1 MAVYKIFPEKD
12 TTLYSKYP
20 DMNTGLD
27 QILEIS
33 NERALLEGSTP
44 YASRV
49 LIKFSTDEI
58 DEVLNTIVT
67 NTYNQSVFSAPVN
80 YYPNSTLPIG
90 SYTASLRL
98 YLADASNLPDTY
110 SLECYSISQSWEQ
123 GTGRYLYDP
132 YDTQNATWRNRDN
145 TNEWLTASFFTN
157 TTASFQSTNPGG
169 GTWWFNYAGSQ
180 TFGINQSKD
189 INLDVTNITELYSG
203 DVLINDGFLLKMTG
217 NYELTNT
224 SSYSL
229 KYFSRDTHTIYLP
242 QLEIKWDDSVYNT
255 GSLTLLTNENIA
267 ITLGNNI
274 GKYNRNDV
282 YQFRVNARDI
292 YPARQFTTVS
302 VYTLNKALPS
312 SSYWA
317 LQDLN
322 TGEYVINFDEN
333 CTKLSCDPS
342 GNYFNM
348 YMAGLQPERYYKI
361 LIKSSFGN
369 GSTVVYDNAYIFKL
383 NK

>member
-12 TTLYSKYP
+12 TTIYSKYP

-33 NERALLEGSTP
+33 NENSLLAGSTP

-49 LIKFSTDEI
+49 LIKFPTSEI
-58 DEVLNTIVT
+58 DAVLNTIVT
-67 NTYNQSVFSAPVN
+67 NTYNTSSVSTPVI
-80 YYPNSTLPIG
+80 YYPNSVLPVG
-90 SYTASLRL
+90 AYTASLRL

-123 GTGRYLYDP
+123 GTGRFLYNP
-132 YDTQNATWRNRDN
+132 YDKENATWVNRDN

-157 TTASFQSTNPGG
+157 TTASFLNSTPGG
-169 GTWWFNYAGSQ
+169 GTWWFNFAGSQ
-180 TFGINQSKD
+180 TFGINQNKD
-189 INLDVTNITELYSG
+189 INLDVTSITNLYNNNTLL
-203 DVLINDGFLLKMTG
+203 DDGFLLKMGGT
-217 NYELTNT
+217 NEFNT
-224 SSYSL
+224 SSSFSL

-242 QLEIKWDDSVYNT
+242 QLEIKWDDSIYNT
-255 GSLTLLTNENIA
+255 GSLSVLTNENIA

-282 YQFRVNARDI
+282 YRFRVNARDI
-292 YPARQFTTVS
+292 YPVRQFTTVS

-317 LQDLN
+317 LQDLD
-322 TGEYVINFDEN
+322 TGEYVIDFDSS
-333 CTKLSCDPS
+333 CTKLSCDAS
-342 GNYFNM
+342 GNYFDM
-348 YMAGLQPERYYKI
+348 YMAGLQPDRNYKI
-361 LIKSSFGN
+361 LIKSSFAN
-369 GSTVVYDNAYIFKL
+369 GSSVVYDNSYIFKL

>member
-12 TTLYSKYP
+12 TTIYSKYP

-33 NERALLEGSTP
+33 NESSLLAGSTP

-49 LIKFSTDEI
+49 LIKFPTSEI
-58 DEVLNTIVT
+58 DTVLNTIVT
-67 NTYNQSVFSAPVN
+67 NTYNTSSVSTPAI
-80 YYPNSTLPIG
+80 YYPNSILPVG
-90 SYTASLRL
+90 AYTASLRL

-123 GTGRYLYDP
+123 GTGRFLYNP
-132 YDTQNATWRNRDN
+132 YDKENATWKDRDN

-157 TTASFQSTNPGG
+157 TTASFLNSSPGG
-169 GTWWFNYAGSQ
+169 GTWWFNFAGSQ
-180 TFGINQSKD
+180 TFGINQTKD
-189 INLDVTNITELYSG
+189 INLDVTSITSLYNNT
-203 DVLINDGFLLKMTG
+203 IQNDGFLLKMGGT
-217 NYELTNT
+217 NEFNT
-224 SSYSL
+224 SSSFSL

-255 GSLTLLTNENIA
+255 GSLNVLTNENIA

-282 YQFRVNARDI
+282 YRFRVNAREI
-292 YPARQFTTVS
+292 YPVRQFTTVS

-317 LQDLN
+317 LQDLD
-322 TGEYVINFDEN
+322 TGEYVIDFDSS
-333 CTKLSCDPS
+333 CTKLSCDAS
-342 GNYFNM
+342 GNYFDM
-348 YMAGLQPERYYKI
+348 YMAGLQPERYYKV
-361 LIKSSFGN
+361 LIKSSFAN
-369 GSTVVYDNAYIFKL
+369 GSTVVYDNSYIFKL

>member
-12 TTLYSKYP
+12 TTIYSKYP

-33 NERALLEGSTP
+33 NESSLLAGSTP

-49 LIKFSTDEI
+49 LIKFPTSEI
-58 DEVLNTIVT
+58 DAVLNNIVLPT
-67 NTYNQSVFSAPVN
+67 ANTTGIPSL
-80 YYPNSTLPIG
+80 TPITSPLG
-90 SYTASLRL
+90 LYSASLRL

-110 SLECYSISQSWEQ
+110 SLECYSVSQSWEQ
-123 GTGRYLYDP
+123 GTGRFLYDP
-132 YDTQNATWRNRDN
+132 YDKENATWKNRDN
-145 TNEWLTASFFTN
+145 TNEWLTASFYTN
-157 TTASFQSTNPGG
+157 TTASFQFANPGG
-169 GTWWFNYAGSQ
+169 GTWWFTYAGSQ
-180 TFGINQSKD
+180 TFGINQTKD
-189 INLDVTNITELYSG
+189 INLDVTSIIEAYDGTIE
-203 DVLINDGFLLKMTG
+203 NDGFLLKMTS

-242 QLEIKWDDSVYNT
+242 QLEIKWDDSVYDT
-255 GSLTLLTNENIA
+255 GSLSVLTNENIA

-282 YQFRVNARDI
+282 YRFRVNARDI
-292 YPARQFTTVS
+292 YPVRQFTTVS

-317 LQDLN
+317 LQDLD
-322 TGEYVINFDEN
+322 TGEYVIDFDPT
-333 CTKLSCDPS
+333 CTKLSCDGS
-342 GNYFNM
+342 GNYFDM
-348 YMAGLQPERYYKI
+348 YMAGLQPDRNYKI
-361 LIKSSFGN
+361 LVKSSFAN
-369 GSTVVYDNAYIFKL
+369 GSSVVYDNSYIFKL

>member
-12 TTLYSKYP
+12 TTIYSKYP

-33 NERALLEGSTP
+33 NESSLLAGSTP

-49 LIKFSTDEI
+49 LIKFPTSEI
-58 DEVLNTIVT
+58 EEILNTVVA
-67 NTYNQSVFSAPVN
+67 NTYNTSSFFTPVT
-80 YYPNSTLPIG
+80 YYPNSTLPVG

-98 YLADASNLPDTY
+98 YLAEASNLPDTY

-123 GTGRYLYDP
+123 GTGRFLYNP
-132 YDTQNATWRNRDN
+132 YDTENATWVNRDN
-145 TNEWLTASFFTN
+145 TNEWLTASFYTN

-169 GTWWFNYAGSQ
+169 GTWWLTYAGSQ
-180 TFGINQSKD
+180 AFGINQTKD
-189 INLDVTNITELYSG
+189 TNIDVTNIVSEYN
-203 DVLINDGFLLKMTG
+203 VNIENDGFLLKMGG
-217 NYELTNT
+217 NNEFNT
-224 SSYSL
+224 SSSFSL

-242 QLEIKWDDSVYNT
+242 QLEIKWDDSVYDT
-255 GSLTLLTNENIA
+255 GSLSVLTNENIA

-282 YQFRVNARDI
+282 YRFRVNARDI
-292 YPARQFTTVS
+292 YPVRQFTTVS

-317 LQDLN
+317 LQDLD
-322 TGEYVINFDEN
+322 TGEYVIDFDPT
-333 CTKLSCDPS
+333 CTKLSCDGS
-342 GNYFNM
+342 GNYFDM
-348 YMAGLQPERYYKI
+348 YMAGLQPDRNYKI
-361 LIKSSFGN
+361 LVKSSFAN
-369 GSTVVYDNAYIFKL
+369 GSSVVYDNSYIFKL

>member
-12 TTLYSKYP
+12 TTIYSKYP

-33 NERALLEGSTP
+33 NEITLLESSTP

-49 LIKFSTDEI
+49 LIKFPTDEI
-58 DEVLNTIVT
+58 NEVLNTIVL
-67 NTYNQSVFSAPVN
+67 
-80 YYPNSTLPIG
+80 PNSL
-90 SYTASLRL
+90 YTASLRL

-123 GTGRYLYDP
+123 GTGRFLYDP
-132 YDTQNATWRNRDN
+132 YDTQNATWTNRDN
-145 TNEWLTASFFTN
+145 TNEWLTASFYTN
-157 TTASFQSTNPGG
+157 TTASFLNSAPGG

-189 INLDVTNITELYSG
+189 INLDVTNITDNYNNNLL
-203 DVLINDGFLLKMTG
+203 VNDGFLLKMTN

-274 GKYNRNDV
+274 GKYNRNDI
-282 YQFRVNARDI
+282 YRFRVNARDI
-292 YPARQFTTVS
+292 YPVRQFTTVS

-322 TGEYVINFDEN
+322 TGEYVIDFDEN
-333 CTKLSCDPS
+333 CTKLSCDSS
-342 GNYFNM
+342 GNYFDM

-361 LIKSSFGN
+361 LIKSSFAN
-369 GSTVVYDNAYIFKL
+369 GSSVVYDNSYIFKL

>member
-12 TTLYSKYP
+12 TTIYSKYP

-33 NERALLEGSTP
+33 NESSLLAGSTP

-49 LIKFSTDEI
+49 LIKFPTSEI
-58 DEVLNTIVT
+58 EGVLNTIVT
-67 NTYNQSVFSAPVN
+67 NTYNQSNLPVPVV
-80 YYPNSTLPIG
+80 YYPNSTLPVG
-90 SYTASLRL
+90 AYTASLRL

-110 SLECYSISQSWEQ
+110 SLECYSVSQSWEQ
-123 GTGRYLYDP
+123 GTGRFLYDP
-132 YDTQNATWRNRDN
+132 YNKENATWVDRDN
-145 TNEWLTASFFTN
+145 TNEWLTASFYTN
-157 TTASFQSTNPGG
+157 TTASFQSQNPGG
-169 GTWWFNYAGSQ
+169 GTWWLTYAGSQ
-180 TFGINQSKD
+180 TFGINQTKD
-189 INLDVTNITELYSG
+189 TNIDVTNIVSEYN
-203 DVLINDGFLLKMTG
+203 VNIENDGFLLKMGG
-217 NYELTNT
+217 NNEFNT
-224 SSYSL
+224 SSSFSL

-255 GSLTLLTNENIA
+255 GSLNVLTNENIA

-282 YQFRVNARDI
+282 YRFRVNARDI

-317 LQDLN
+317 LQDLD
-322 TGEYVINFDEN
+322 TGEYVIDFDPS
-333 CTKLSCDPS
+333 CTKLSCDGS
-342 GNYFNM
+342 GNYFDM

-361 LIKSSFGN
+361 LVKSSFEN
-369 GSTVVYDNAYIFKL
+369 GSTVVYDNSYIFKL

>member
-12 TTLYSKYP
+12 TTIYSKYP

-33 NERALLEGSTP
+33 NEVSLLSGSIPYVSRA
-44 YASRV
+44 
-49 LIKFSTDEI
+49 LIKFPTSEI
-58 DEVLNTIVT
+58 ETVLNNIVA
-67 NTYNQSVFSAPVN
+67 NTYNTSSFFTPVN
-80 YYPNSTLPIG
+80 YYPNSTLPVN

-110 SLECYSISQSWEQ
+110 SLECYSVSQSWEQ
-123 GTGRYLYDP
+123 GTGRFLYDP
-132 YDTQNATWRNRDN
+132 YDKENATWVNRDN
-145 TNEWLTASFFTN
+145 TNEWLTASFYTN
-157 TTASFQSTNPGG
+157 TTASFQSQNPGG
-169 GTWWFNYAGSQ
+169 STWWFTYAGAQ
-180 TFGINQSKD
+180 TFGINQTKD
-189 INLDVTNITELYSG
+189 TNIDVTNIVSEYS
-203 DVLINDGFLLKMTG
+203 VNIENDGFLLKMGGT
-217 NYELTNT
+217 NEFNT
-224 SSYSL
+224 SSSFSL

-255 GSLTLLTNENIA
+255 GSLSVLTNENIV

-274 GKYNRNDV
+274 GKYNRDDV
-282 YQFRVNARDI
+282 YRFRVNARDV
-292 YPARQFTTVS
+292 YPVRQFTTVS

-322 TGEYVINFDEN
+322 TGEYVIDFDPS
-333 CTKLSCDPS
+333 CTKLSCDSS
-342 GNYFNM
+342 GNYFDM
-348 YMAGLQPERYYKI
+348 YMAGLQPDRYYKI
-361 LIKSSFGN
+361 LIKSSFTN
-369 GSTVVYDNAYIFKL
+369 GSSVVYDNAYIFKL

>member
-12 TTLYSKYP
+12 TTIYSKYP

-33 NERALLEGSTP
+33 NEKTLLSGSTP

-49 LIKFSTDEI
+49 LIKFPTDEI
-58 DEVLNTIVT
+58 EGVLNTIVLST
-67 NTYNQSVFSAPVN
+67 VNTESI
-80 YYPNSTLPIG
+80 NSTTPIISTNG
-90 SYTASLRL
+90 LYSASLRL

-110 SLECYSISQSWEQ
+110 SLECYSVSQSWEQ
-123 GTGRYLYDP
+123 GTGRFLYNP
-132 YDTQNATWRNRDN
+132 YDKENATWINRDN
-145 TNEWLTASFFTN
+145 TNEWLTASFYTD
-157 TTASFQSTNPGG
+157 TTASFQSQNPGG
-169 GTWWFNYAGSQ
+169 GTWWFGYAGSQ

-189 INLDVTNITELYSG
+189 INLNVTNITDGYNSNT
-203 DVLINDGFLLKMTG
+203 LINDGFLLKMTS

-242 QLEIKWDDSVYNT
+242 QLEIKWDDSVYNI
-255 GSLTLLTNENIA
+255 GSLNVLTNENIA

-282 YQFRVNARDI
+282 YRFRVNARDI

-317 LQDLN
+317 LQDLD
-322 TGEYVINFDEN
+322 TGEYVIDFDPS
-333 CTKLSCDPS
+333 CTKLSCDGS
-342 GNYFNM
+342 GNYFDM

-361 LIKSSFGN
+361 LIKSSFEN
-369 GSTVVYDNAYIFKL
+369 GSTVVYDNSYIFKL

>member
-12 TTLYSKYP
+12 TTIYSKYP

-33 NERALLEGSTP
+33 NEKTLLSGSTP

-49 LIKFSTDEI
+49 LIKFPTDEI
-58 DEVLNTIVT
+58 EGVLNTIVLPTVNTESINSLTPIIST
-67 NTYNQSVFSAPVN
+67 NGLYS
-80 YYPNSTLPIG
+80 
-90 SYTASLRL
+90 ASLRL

-110 SLECYSISQSWEQ
+110 SLECYSVSQSWEQ
-123 GTGRYLYDP
+123 GTGRFLYNP
-132 YDTQNATWRNRDN
+132 YDTENATWRNRDN
-145 TNEWLTASFFTN
+145 TNEWLTASFYTD
-157 TTASFQSTNPGG
+157 TTASFQSQNPGG
-169 GTWWFNYAGSQ
+169 GTWWFSYAGSQ

-189 INLDVTNITELYSG
+189 INLNVTNITDGYNSNT
-203 DVLINDGFLLKMTG
+203 LINDGFLLKMTS

-255 GSLTLLTNENIA
+255 GSLNVLTNENIA

-282 YQFRVNARDI
+282 YRFRVNARDI

-317 LQDLN
+317 LQDLD
-322 TGEYVINFDEN
+322 TGEYVIDFDPS
-333 CTKLSCDPS
+333 CTKLSCDGS
-342 GNYFNM
+342 GNYFDM

-361 LIKSSFGN
+361 LIKSSFEN
-369 GSTVVYDNAYIFKL
+369 GSTVVYDNSYIFKL

>member
-12 TTLYSKYP
+12 TTIYSKYP

-33 NERALLEGSTP
+33 NENSLLAGSTP

-49 LIKFSTDEI
+49 LIKFPTDEI
-58 DEVLNTIVT
+58 EGVLNTIVLPT
-67 NTYNQSVFSAPVN
+67 ANTTGIPSLTPITSPVGL
-80 YYPNSTLPIG
+80 YS
-90 SYTASLRL
+90 ASLRL

-110 SLECYSISQSWEQ
+110 SLECYSVSQSWEQ
-123 GTGRYLYDP
+123 GTGRFLYNP
-132 YDTQNATWRNRDN
+132 YDTENATWRNRDN
-145 TNEWLTASFFTN
+145 TNEWLTASFYTD
-157 TTASFQSTNPGG
+157 TTASFQSQNPGG
-169 GTWWFNYAGSQ
+169 GTWWFSYAGSQ

-189 INLDVTNITELYSG
+189 INLNVTNITDGYNSNT
-203 DVLINDGFLLKMTG
+203 LINDGFLLKMTS

-255 GSLTLLTNENIA
+255 GSLNVLTNENIA

-282 YQFRVNARDI
+282 YRFRVNARDI

-317 LQDLN
+317 LQDLD
-322 TGEYVINFDEN
+322 TGEYVIDFDPS
-333 CTKLSCDPS
+333 CTKLSCDGS
-342 GNYFNM
+342 GNYFDM

-361 LIKSSFGN
+361 LVKSSFEN
-369 GSTVVYDNAYIFKL
+369 GSTVVYDNSYIFKL

>member
-12 TTLYSKYP
+12 TTIYSKYP

-33 NERALLEGSTP
+33 NEITLLEGSTP

-49 LIKFSTDEI
+49 LIKFPTNEI
-58 DEVLNTIVT
+58 EEVLNTIVLPT
-67 NTYNQSVFSAPVN
+67 VNTDSIITTSPIAS
-80 YYPNSTLPIG
+80 PNGLYS
-90 SYTASLRL
+90 ASLRL

-132 YDTQNATWRNRDN
+132 YDTENATWINRDN
-145 TNEWLTASFFTN
+145 TNEWLTASFFTD
-157 TTASFQSTNPGG
+157 TTASFLNSTPGG
-169 GTWWFNYAGSQ
+169 GTWWFSYAGSQ

-189 INLDVTNITELYSG
+189 INLNVTNITDGYNSNT
-203 DVLINDGFLLKMTG
+203 LINDGFLLKMTS

-224 SSYSL
+224 SSFSL

-255 GSLTLLTNENIA
+255 GSLTVLTNENIA

-282 YQFRVNARDI
+282 YRFRVNARDI
-292 YPARQFTTVS
+292 YPVRQFTTVS

-322 TGEYVINFDEN
+322 TGEYVINFDPT
-333 CTKLSCDPS
+333 CTKLSCDNS
-342 GNYFNM
+342 GNYFDM

-361 LIKSSFGN
+361 LIKSSFEN
-369 GSTVVYDNAYIFKL
+369 GSTVVYDNSYIFKL
-383 NK
+383 IK

>member
-12 TTLYSKYP
+12 TTIYSKYP

-33 NERALLEGSTP
+33 NEITLLEGSTP

-49 LIKFSTDEI
+49 LIKFPTNEI
-58 DEVLNTIVT
+58 EEVLNTIVLPT
-67 NTYNQSVFSAPVN
+67 VNTDSIITTSPIAS
-80 YYPNSTLPIG
+80 PNGLYS
-90 SYTASLRL
+90 ASLRL

-132 YDTQNATWRNRDN
+132 YDTENATWINRDN
-145 TNEWLTASFFTN
+145 TNEWLTASFFTD
-157 TTASFQSTNPGG
+157 TTASFLNSTPGG
-169 GTWWFNYAGSQ
+169 GTWWFSYAGSQ

-189 INLDVTNITELYSG
+189 INLNVTNITDGYNSNT
-203 DVLINDGFLLKMTG
+203 LINDGFLLKMTS

-255 GSLTLLTNENIA
+255 GSLNVLTNENIA

-282 YQFRVNARDI
+282 YRFRVNARDI

-317 LQDLN
+317 LQDLD
-322 TGEYVINFDEN
+322 TGEYVIDFDPT
-333 CTKLSCDPS
+333 CTKLSCDGS
-342 GNYFNM
+342 GNYFDM
-348 YMAGLQPERYYKI
+348 YMAGLQPERYYKV
-361 LIKSSFGN
+361 LIKSSFAN
-369 GSTVVYDNAYIFKL
+369 GSTVVYDNSYIFKL

>member
-12 TTLYSKYP
+12 TTIYSKYP

-33 NERALLEGSTP
+33 NENSLLAGSTP
-44 YASRV
+44 YASRI
-49 LIKFSTDEI
+49 LIKFPTSTI
-58 DEVLNTIVT
+58 DEVLNNLVLPTANTTGIPTLTPIV
-67 NTYNQSVFSAPVN
+67 S
-80 YYPNSTLPIG
+80 PNGLYS
-90 SYTASLRL
+90 ASLRL

-110 SLECYSISQSWEQ
+110 SLECYSVSQSWEQ
-123 GTGRYLYDP
+123 GTGRFLYDP
-132 YDTQNATWRNRDN
+132 YEKTNATWVNRDN
-145 TNEWLTASFFTN
+145 TNEWLTASFYTN
-157 TTASFQSTNPGG
+157 TTASFQSANPGG
-169 GTWWFNYAGSQ
+169 GTWWFTYAGSQ
-180 TFGINQSKD
+180 TFGINQTKD
-189 INLDVTNITELYSG
+189 TNINVTDIIEVYDG
-203 DVLINDGFLLKMTG
+203 TIENDGFLIKMGGT
-217 NYELTNT
+217 NEFNT
-224 SSYSL
+224 SSSFSL

-255 GSLTLLTNENIA
+255 GSLSVLTNENIA

-274 GKYNRNDV
+274 GKYNRDDI
-282 YQFRVNARDI
+282 YRFRVNARDI

-322 TGEYVINFDEN
+322 TGEYVIDFDPS
-333 CTKLSCDPS
+333 CTKLSCDGS
-342 GNYFNM
+342 GNYFDM
-348 YMAGLQPERYYKI
+348 YMAGLQPDRYYKI
-361 LIKSSFGN
+361 LIKSSFVN
-369 GSTVVYDNAYIFKL
+369 GSSVVYDNAYIFKL

>member
-12 TTLYSKYP
+12 TTIYSKYP

-33 NERALLEGSTP
+33 NERTLLEGSTP

-49 LIKFSTDEI
+49 LIKFPTSEI
-58 DEVLNTIVT
+58 NEVLNTIVLPTT
-67 NTYNQSVFSAPVN
+67 NTTSVPSLTPITS
-80 YYPNSTLPIG
+80 PNGFYS
-90 SYTASLRL
+90 ASLRL

-123 GTGRYLYDP
+123 GTGRFLYDP
-132 YDTQNATWRNRDN
+132 YDTENATWRNRDN

-157 TTASFQSTNPGG
+157 TTASFQSANPGG
-169 GTWWFNYAGSQ
+169 GTWWFSYAGSQ
-180 TFGINQSKD
+180 TFGINQTKD
-189 INLDVTNITELYSG
+189 INLNVTNITDGYNSNLL
-203 DVLINDGFLLKMTG
+203 VNDGFLLKMTS

-255 GSLTLLTNENIA
+255 GSLNVLTNENIA

-282 YQFRVNARDI
+282 YRFRVNARDI

-317 LQDLN
+317 LQDLD
-322 TGEYVINFDEN
+322 TGEYVIDFDPT
-333 CTKLSCDPS
+333 CTKLSCDGS
-342 GNYFNM
+342 GNYFDM
-348 YMAGLQPERYYKI
+348 YMAGLQPERYYKV
-361 LIKSSFGN
+361 LIKSSFAN
-369 GSTVVYDNAYIFKL
+369 GSTVVYDNSYIFKL

>member
-12 TTLYSKYP
+12 TTIYSKYP

-33 NERALLEGSTP
+33 NEVSLLSGSIPYVSRA
-44 YASRV
+44 
-49 LIKFSTDEI
+49 LIKFPTSEI
-58 DEVLNTIVT
+58 EEVLNNIVLPT
-67 NTYNQSVFSAPVN
+67 VNTESVNTLSPIVS
-80 YYPNSTLPIG
+80 PNGLYS
-90 SYTASLRL
+90 ASLKL

-110 SLECYSISQSWEQ
+110 SLECYSVSQSWEQ
-123 GTGRYLYDP
+123 GTGRFLYDP
-132 YDTQNATWRNRDN
+132 YDKTNATWVNRDN
-145 TNEWLTASFFTN
+145 TNEWLTASFYTN
-157 TTASFQSTNPGG
+157 STASFQSTNPGG
-169 GTWWFNYAGSQ
+169 GTWWFVYAGSQ
-180 TFGINQSKD
+180 TFGINQTKD
-189 INLDVTNITELYSG
+189 TNIDVTNIVSEYS
-203 DVLINDGFLLKMTG
+203 VNIENDGFLLKMGGT
-217 NYELTNT
+217 NEFNT
-224 SSYSL
+224 SSSFSL

-255 GSLTLLTNENIA
+255 GSLSVLTNENIV

-274 GKYNRNDV
+274 GKYNRDDV
-282 YQFRVNARDI
+282 YRFRVNARDV

-322 TGEYVINFDEN
+322 TGEYVIDFDPS
-333 CTKLSCDPS
+333 CTKLSCDSS
-342 GNYFNM
+342 GNYFDM
-348 YMAGLQPERYYKI
+348 YMAGLQPDRYYKI
-361 LIKSSFGN
+361 LIKSSFSN
-369 GSTVVYDNAYIFKL
+369 GSSVVYDNAYIFKL

>member
-12 TTLYSKYP
+12 TTIYSKYP

-33 NERALLEGSTP
+33 NENSLLAGSTP

-49 LIKFSTDEI
+49 LIKFPTDEI
-58 DEVLNTIVT
+58 EGVLNTIVLPTVNTESINSLTPIIST
-67 NTYNQSVFSAPVN
+67 NGLYS
-80 YYPNSTLPIG
+80 
-90 SYTASLRL
+90 ASLRL
-98 YLADASNLPDTY
+98 YLADALNLPDTY
-110 SLECYSISQSWEQ
+110 SLECYSVSQSWEQ
-123 GTGRYLYDP
+123 GTGRFLYNP
-132 YDTQNATWRNRDN
+132 YDTENATWRNRDN
-145 TNEWLTASFFTN
+145 TNEWLTASFYTD
-157 TTASFQSTNPGG
+157 TTASFQSQNPGG
-169 GTWWFNYAGSQ
+169 GTWWFSYAGSQ

-189 INLDVTNITELYSG
+189 INLNVTNITDGYNSNT
-203 DVLINDGFLLKMTG
+203 LINDGFLLKMTS

-255 GSLTLLTNENIA
+255 GSLNVLTNENIA

-282 YQFRVNARDI
+282 YRFRVNARDI

-317 LQDLN
+317 LQDLD
-322 TGEYVINFDEN
+322 TGEYVIDFDPS
-333 CTKLSCDPS
+333 CTKLSCDGS
-342 GNYFNM
+342 GNYFDM

-361 LIKSSFGN
+361 LVKSSFEN
-369 GSTVVYDNAYIFKL
+369 GSTVVYDNSYIFKL

>member
-12 TTLYSKYP
+12 TTIYSKYP

-33 NERALLEGSTP
+33 NENSLLAGSTP

-49 LIKFSTDEI
+49 LIKFPTDEI
-58 DEVLNTIVT
+58 EGVLNTIVLPTVNTESINSLTPIIST
-67 NTYNQSVFSAPVN
+67 NGLYS
-80 YYPNSTLPIG
+80 
-90 SYTASLRL
+90 ASLRL

-110 SLECYSISQSWEQ
+110 SLECYSVSQSWEQ
-123 GTGRYLYDP
+123 GTGRFLYNP
-132 YDTQNATWRNRDN
+132 YDTENATWRNRDN
-145 TNEWLTASFFTN
+145 TNEWLTASFYTD
-157 TTASFQSTNPGG
+157 TTASFQSQNPGG
-169 GTWWFNYAGSQ
+169 GTWWFSYAGSQ

-189 INLDVTNITELYSG
+189 INLNVTNITDGYNSNT
-203 DVLINDGFLLKMTG
+203 LINDGFLLKMTS

-255 GSLTLLTNENIA
+255 GSLNVLTNENIA

-282 YQFRVNARDI
+282 YRFRVNARDI

-317 LQDLN
+317 LQDLD
-322 TGEYVINFDEN
+322 TGEYVIDFDPS
-333 CTKLSCDPS
+333 CTKLSCDGS
-342 GNYFNM
+342 GNYFDM

-361 LIKSSFGN
+361 LVKSSFEN
-369 GSTVVYDNAYIFKL
+369 GSTVVYDNSYIFKL

>member
-12 TTLYSKYP
+12 TTIYSKYP

-33 NERALLEGSTP
+33 NEVSLLSGSIPYVSRA
-44 YASRV
+44 
-49 LIKFSTDEI
+49 LIKFPTSEI
-58 DEVLNTIVT
+58 EEVLNNMVLPTV
-67 NTYNQSVFSAPVN
+67 NTESINTLSPIIS
-80 YYPNSTLPIG
+80 PNGLYS
-90 SYTASLRL
+90 ASLKL

-110 SLECYSISQSWEQ
+110 SLECYSVSQSWEQ
-123 GTGRYLYDP
+123 GTGRFLYDP
-132 YDTQNATWRNRDN
+132 YDKTNATWVNRDN
-145 TNEWLTASFFTN
+145 TNEWLTASFYTN
-157 TTASFQSTNPGG
+157 STASFQSTNPGG
-169 GTWWFNYAGSQ
+169 GTWWFAYAGSQ
-180 TFGINQSKD
+180 TFGINQTKD
-189 INLDVTNITELYSG
+189 TNIDVTNIVSEYN
-203 DVLINDGFLLKMTG
+203 INIENDGFLLKMGGT
-217 NYELTNT
+217 NEFNT
-224 SSYSL
+224 SSSFSL

-348 YMAGLQPERYYKI
+348 YMAGLQPDRYYKI
-361 LIKSSFGN
+361 LIKSSFNN
-369 GSTVVYDNAYIFKL
+369 GTSVVYDNAYIFKL

>member
-12 TTLYSKYP
+12 TTIYSKYP

-33 NERALLEGSTP
+33 NEKTLLAGSTP

-49 LIKFSTDEI
+49 LIKFPTSEI
-58 DEVLNTIVT
+58 EDVLNTIVLST
-67 NTYNQSVFSAPVN
+67 VNTESI
-80 YYPNSTLPIG
+80 NSTTPIISTNG
-90 SYTASLRL
+90 LYTASLRL

-110 SLECYSISQSWEQ
+110 SLECYSVSQSWEQ
-123 GTGRYLYDP
+123 GTGRFLYNP
-132 YDTQNATWRNRDN
+132 YDKENATWVNRDN
-145 TNEWLTASFFTN
+145 TNEWLTASFYTD
-157 TTASFQSTNPGG
+157 TTASFQFANPGG
-169 GTWWFNYAGSQ
+169 GTWWFSYAGSQ

-189 INLDVTNITELYSG
+189 INLNVTNITDGYNSNT
-203 DVLINDGFLLKMTG
+203 LINDGFLLKMTS

-255 GSLTLLTNENIA
+255 GSLNVLTNENIA

-282 YQFRVNARDI
+282 YRFRVNARDI

-317 LQDLN
+317 LQDLD
-322 TGEYVINFDEN
+322 TGEYVIDFDPS
-333 CTKLSCDPS
+333 CTKLSCDGS
-342 GNYFNM
+342 GNYFDM

-361 LIKSSFGN
+361 LVKSSFEN
-369 GSTVVYDNAYIFKL
+369 GSTVVYDNSYIFKL

>member
-12 TTLYSKYP
+12 TTIYSKYP

-27 QILEIS
+27 QILDIS
-33 NERALLEGSTP
+33 NESSLLAGSTP

-49 LIKFSTDEI
+49 LIKFPISEI
-58 DEVLNTIVT
+58 DTVLNTIVLPT
-67 NTYNQSVFSAPVN
+67 ANTTGIPSSVPITS
-80 YYPNSTLPIG
+80 PIG
-90 SYTASLRL
+90 LYSASLRL

-110 SLECYSISQSWEQ
+110 SLECYSVSQSWEQ
-123 GTGRYLYDP
+123 GTGRFLYNP
-132 YDTQNATWRNRDN
+132 YEKENATWVNRDS
-145 TNEWLTASFFTN
+145 TNEWLTASFYTN
-157 TTASFQSTNPGG
+157 TTASFQFANPGG
-169 GTWWFNYAGSQ
+169 GTWWFTYAGSQ
-180 TFGINQSKD
+180 TFGINQTKD
-189 INLDVTNITELYSG
+189 INLDVTNITNVYNSNT
-203 DVLINDGFLLKMTG
+203 IQNDGFLLKMGG
-217 NYELTNT
+217 NNEFST
-224 SSYSL
+224 SSSFSL

-255 GSLTLLTNENIA
+255 GSLNVLTNENIA

-282 YQFRVNARDI
+282 YRFRVNARDI

-317 LQDLN
+317 LQDLD
-322 TGEYVINFDEN
+322 TGEYVIDFDPT
-333 CTKLSCDPS
+333 CTKLSCDAS
-342 GNYFNM
+342 GNYFDM
-348 YMAGLQPERYYKI
+348 YMAGLQPERYYKL
-361 LIKSSFGN
+361 LIKSSFLN
-369 GSTVVYDNAYIFKL
+369 GSTVVYDNSYIFKL

>member
-12 TTLYSKYP
+12 TTIYSKYP

-33 NERALLEGSTP
+33 NESSLLAGSTP

-49 LIKFSTDEI
+49 LIKFPTSEI
-58 DEVLNTIVT
+58 DTVLNTIVT
-67 NTYNQSVFSAPVN
+67 NTYNTSSVSTPAI
-80 YYPNSTLPIG
+80 YYPNSILPVG
-90 SYTASLRL
+90 AYTASLRL

-123 GTGRYLYDP
+123 GTGRFLYNP
-132 YDTQNATWRNRDN
+132 YDKENATWKDRDN

-157 TTASFQSTNPGG
+157 TTASFLNSSPGG
-169 GTWWFNYAGSQ
+169 GTWWFNFAGSQ
-180 TFGINQSKD
+180 TFGINQTKD
-189 INLDVTNITELYSG
+189 INLDVTSITSLYNNT
-203 DVLINDGFLLKMTG
+203 IQNDGFLLKMGGT
-217 NYELTNT
+217 NEFNT
-224 SSYSL
+224 SSSFSL

-255 GSLTLLTNENIA
+255 GSLNVLTNENIA

-282 YQFRVNARDI
+282 YRFRVNARDI
-292 YPARQFTTVS
+292 YPVRQFTTVS

-317 LQDLN
+317 LQDLD
-322 TGEYVINFDEN
+322 TGEYVIDFDSS
-333 CTKLSCDPS
+333 CTKLSCDAS
-342 GNYFNM
+342 GNYFDM
-348 YMAGLQPERYYKI
+348 YMAGLQPERYYKV
-361 LIKSSFGN
+361 LIKSSFAN
-369 GSTVVYDNAYIFKL
+369 GSTVVYDNSYIFKL

>member
-12 TTLYSKYP
+12 TTIYSKYP

-33 NERALLEGSTP
+33 NENSLLAGSTP
-44 YASRV
+44 YASRI
-49 LIKFSTDEI
+49 LIKFPTSEI
-58 DEVLNTIVT
+58 DEVLNNIVLPT
-67 NTYNQSVFSAPVN
+67 ANTLNIPTLTPITS
-80 YYPNSTLPIG
+80 PNGLYS
-90 SYTASLRL
+90 ASLRL

-123 GTGRYLYDP
+123 GTGRFLYDP
-132 YDTQNATWRNRDN
+132 YEKTNATWINRDN
-145 TNEWLTASFFTN
+145 TNEWLTASFYTN
-157 TTASFQSTNPGG
+157 STASFQSTNPGG
-169 GTWWFNYAGSQ
+169 GTWWFTYAGSQ
-180 TFGINQSKD
+180 IFGINQTKD
-189 INLDVTNITELYSG
+189 TNIDVTNIIEVYDGTIE
-203 DVLINDGFLLKMTG
+203 NDGFLIKMGGT
-217 NYELTNT
+217 NEFNT
-224 SSYSL
+224 SSSFSL

-255 GSLTLLTNENIA
+255 GSLSVLTNENIA

-274 GKYNRNDV
+274 GKYNRDDV
-282 YQFRVNARDI
+282 YRFRVNARDI

-322 TGEYVINFDEN
+322 TGEYVIDFDSS
-333 CTKLSCDPS
+333 CTKLSCDGS
-342 GNYFNM
+342 GNYFDM
-348 YMAGLQPERYYKI
+348 YMAGLQPDRYYKI
-361 LIKSSFGN
+361 LIKSSFAN
-369 GSTVVYDNAYIFKL
+369 GSSVVYDNAYIFKL

>member
-12 TTLYSKYP
+12 TTIYSKYP

-33 NERALLEGSTP
+33 NENSLLAGSTP
-44 YASRV
+44 YASRI
-49 LIKFSTDEI
+49 LIKFPTSTI
-58 DEVLNTIVT
+58 DEVLNNIVLPT
-67 NTYNQSVFSAPVN
+67 ANTLNIPTLTPITS
-80 YYPNSTLPIG
+80 PNGLYS
-90 SYTASLRL
+90 ASLRL

-123 GTGRYLYDP
+123 GTGRFLYDP
-132 YDTQNATWRNRDN
+132 YEKTNATWINRDN
-145 TNEWLTASFFTN
+145 TNEWLTASFYTN
-157 TTASFQSTNPGG
+157 STASFQSTNPGG
-169 GTWWFNYAGSQ
+169 GTWWFTYAGSQ
-180 TFGINQSKD
+180 IFGINQTKD
-189 INLDVTNITELYSG
+189 TNIDVTDIIEVYDGTIE
-203 DVLINDGFLLKMTG
+203 NDGFLIKMGGT
-217 NYELTNT
+217 NEFNT
-224 SSYSL
+224 SSSFSL

-255 GSLTLLTNENIA
+255 GSLSVLTNENIA

-274 GKYNRNDV
+274 GKYNRDDV
-282 YQFRVNARDI
+282 YRFRVNARDI

-322 TGEYVINFDEN
+322 TGEYVIDFDSS
-333 CTKLSCDPS
+333 CTKLSCDGS
-342 GNYFNM
+342 GNYFDM
-348 YMAGLQPERYYKI
+348 YMAGLQPDRYYKI
-361 LIKSSFGN
+361 LIKSSFAN
-369 GSTVVYDNAYIFKL
+369 GSSVVYDNAYIFKL

>member
-12 TTLYSKYP
+12 TTIYSKYP

-33 NERALLEGSTP
+33 NEVSLLSGSIPYVSRA
-44 YASRV
+44 
-49 LIKFSTDEI
+49 LIKFPTSEI
-58 DEVLNTIVT
+58 EEVLNNIVLPT
-67 NTYNQSVFSAPVN
+67 VNTESVNTLSPIVS
-80 YYPNSTLPIG
+80 PNGLYS
-90 SYTASLRL
+90 ASLKL

-110 SLECYSISQSWEQ
+110 SLECYSVSQSWEQ
-123 GTGRYLYDP
+123 GTGRFLYDP
-132 YDTQNATWRNRDN
+132 YDKTNATWVNRDN
-145 TNEWLTASFFTN
+145 TNEWLTASFYTN
-157 TTASFQSTNPGG
+157 STASFQSTNPGG
-169 GTWWFNYAGSQ
+169 GTWWFVYAGSQ
-180 TFGINQSKD
+180 TFGINQTKD
-189 INLDVTNITELYSG
+189 TNIDVTNIVSEYS
-203 DVLINDGFLLKMTG
+203 VNIENDGFLLKMGGT
-217 NYELTNT
+217 NEFNT
-224 SSYSL
+224 SSSFSL

-255 GSLTLLTNENIA
+255 GSLSVLTNENIV

-274 GKYNRNDV
+274 GKYNRDDV
-282 YQFRVNARDI
+282 YRFRVNARDV

-322 TGEYVINFDEN
+322 TGEYVIDFDPS
-333 CTKLSCDPS
+333 CTKLSCDSS
-342 GNYFNM
+342 GNYFDM
-348 YMAGLQPERYYKI
+348 YMAGLQPDRYYKI
-361 LIKSSFGN
+361 LIKSSFAN
-369 GSTVVYDNAYIFKL
+369 GSSVVYDNAYIFKL

>member
-12 TTLYSKYP
+12 TTIYSKYP

-33 NERALLEGSTP
+33 NEITLLEGSTP

-49 LIKFSTDEI
+49 LIKFPTDKI
-58 DEVLNTIVT
+58 NEVLNTIVLPT
-67 NTYNQSVFSAPVN
+67 VNTESISSLSPIVS
-80 YYPNSTLPIG
+80 PNGL
-90 SYTASLRL
+90 YTASLRL

-123 GTGRYLYDP
+123 GTGRFLYDP
-132 YDTQNATWRNRDN
+132 YDTQNATWTNRDN
-145 TNEWLTASFFTN
+145 TNEWLTASFYTN
-157 TTASFQSTNPGG
+157 TTASFLNSAPGG
-169 GTWWFNYAGSQ
+169 GTWWFSYAGSQ

-189 INLDVTNITELYSG
+189 INLDVTNITDNYNSNIL
-203 DVLINDGFLLKMTG
+203 VNDGFLLKMTS

-242 QLEIKWDDSVYNT
+242 QLEIKWNDSVYNT

-274 GKYNRNDV
+274 GKYNRNDI
-282 YQFRVNARDI
+282 YRFRVNARDI
-292 YPARQFTTVS
+292 YPVRQFTTVS

-322 TGEYVINFDEN
+322 TGEYVIDFDEN
-333 CTKLSCDPS
+333 CTKLSCDGS
-342 GNYFNM
+342 GNYFDM

-361 LIKSSFGN
+361 LVKSSFEN
-369 GSTVVYDNAYIFKL
+369 GSTVVYDNDYIFKI

>member
-12 TTLYSKYP
+12 TTIYSKYP

-33 NERALLEGSTP
+33 NEITLLEGSTP

-49 LIKFSTDEI
+49 LIKFPTNEI
-58 DEVLNTIVT
+58 EEVLNTIVLPT
-67 NTYNQSVFSAPVN
+67 VNTDSIITTSPIAS
-80 YYPNSTLPIG
+80 PNGLYS
-90 SYTASLRL
+90 ASLRL

-132 YDTQNATWRNRDN
+132 YDTENATWINRDN
-145 TNEWLTASFFTN
+145 TNEWLTASFFTD
-157 TTASFQSTNPGG
+157 TTASFLNSTPGG
-169 GTWWFNYAGSQ
+169 GTWWFSYAGSQ

-189 INLDVTNITELYSG
+189 INLNVTNITDGYNSNT
-203 DVLINDGFLLKMTG
+203 LINDGFLLKMTS

-224 SSYSL
+224 SSFSL

-255 GSLTLLTNENIA
+255 GSLTVLTNENIV

-282 YQFRVNARDI
+282 YRFRVNARDI

-322 TGEYVINFDEN
+322 TGEYVINFDPT
-333 CTKLSCDPS
+333 CTKLSCDNS
-342 GNYFNM
+342 GNYFDM

-361 LIKSSFGN
+361 LIKSLFEN
-369 GSTVVYDNAYIFKL
+369 GSTVVYDNSYIFKL
-383 NK
+383 IK